1 MHVFKSSYNSMMSSS
16 TTIALLYTLCLHFL
30 AFSCVLFSSLFYMP
44 FTLLSSFSLCFKALM
59 TYHSLFVTFT
69 MYCFFSLCFLFIY
82 KNIHFFSNST
92 LTSYLCVLQVFLWHV
107 FRKYVLQFLLPT
119 PTPTVSLKQ
128 QFLLQPKN
136 YWLRPAVCHK
146 IFYMTSMLCPS
157 SSISCRL
164 LKIFFN
170 ILILKSINFRVIRR
184 KGLCNY
190 SM

>member
-1 MHVFKSSYNSMMSSS
+1 MMSSS
-16 TTIALLYTLCLHFL
+16 TTIALLYTLCLHFF

-44 FTLLSSFSLCFKALM
+44 FTLLSSFSLYFKALM
-59 TYHSLFVTFT
+59 TYHSLIVTFT
-69 MYCFFSLCFLFIY
+69 MYCFFSSVLSFYLQKYSI
-82 KNIHFFSNST
+82 FFSNST
-92 LTSYLCVLQVFLWHV
+92 LASYLCVLQVFLWNV